1 MRRQIRII
9 PARAG
14 PTPVRQGARGGSAD
28 HPRSCGANMQGL
40 AKGLGLGG
48 SSPLVRGQPNLR
60 QLRRAT
66 ERIIPARAGPT
77 QFIHSP
83 QGDVTDHPRSCGAN
97 AAVGWS
103 LMLDAG
109 SSPLV
114 RGQQAARRA
123 GRHRLRII
131 PARAGPTRENA
142 FIQPVHA
149 DHPRSC
155 GANSSSFFGLFVW
168 CGSSP
173 LVRGQPVIPLRWFLM
188 SRIIPARAGPTPN
201 ITLYSCDRPDHPRS
215 CGANRMTFQ
224 KLGFCDGSSPL
235 VRGQLLFLL
244 RLVCVVR
251 IIPARAGPTYR
262 SPSRPPHPTDHP
274 RSCGANREALPQTGY
289 HGGSSPLVR
298 GQQIRQRHRHPIRR
312 IIPARAGPTV
322 QRARKDRQ
330 RADHPRSCGANHLF
344 LIQSLTHC
352 GSSPLVRGQPQVR
365 DLKRAKNRIIPARAG
380 PTFFVGH
387 V

>member
-1 MRRQIRII
+1 MASLLADHPRSCGANEWRRGCHVVVYGSSPLVRGQHDLLGKLRGCPRII

-14 PTPVRQGARGGSAD
+14 PTTRLLEGL
-28 HPRSCGANMQGL
+28 RS
-40 AKGLGLGG
+40 
-48 SSPLVRGQPNLR
+48 S
-60 QLRRAT
+60 
-66 ERIIPARAGPT
+66 
-77 QFIHSP
+77 
-83 QGDVTDHPRSCGAN
+83 
-97 AAVGWS
+97 
-103 LMLDAG
+103 
-109 SSPLV
+109 
-114 RGQQAARRA
+114 
-123 GRHRLRII
+123 
-131 PARAGPTRENA
+131 
-142 FIQPVHA
+142 
-149 DHPRSC
+149 
-155 GANSSSFFGLFVW
+155 
-168 CGSSP
+168 
-173 LVRGQPVIPLRWFLM
+173 
-188 SRIIPARAGPTPN
+188 
-201 ITLYSCDRPDHPRS
+201 PDHPRS
-215 CGANRMTFQ
+215 CGANVVSPTMPLRAS
-224 KLGFCDGSSPL
+224 GSSPL